1 MTYPKISNVVA
12 VSHQIMNNQ
21 ASFYL
26 SEEEEFDEGKPEPSK
41 KAIDTLI
48 CTS

>member
-1 MTYPKISNVVA
+1 MTYPNYFVA
-12 VSHQIMNNQ
+12 VSVFYQIMDNQ

-41 KAIDTLI
+41 KAIDTTI
-48 CTS
+48 